1 MPFFLQVKFLRVLQ
15 ERTIVRIGSNKLI
28 NLNIR
33 VIAATNK
40 NLLKLVKEGKFRED
54 LYYRLNVIPLK
65 VPALRERQED
75 ILLLRDYLNTKYSK
89 SLGSSK
95 IVMDD
100 DINEIFLKHS
110 WPGNVRELENSVEF
124 LLNMSD
130 ENGNIDE
137 ETREDLKRNLKSN
150 SKYDDKILEKKV
162 IEDDEI
168 ITLEESEKRLISK
181 ALRIY
186 GSDTTGKNIC
196 AEKLGIG
203 IATLYRK
210 IEKYKL

>member
-1 MPFFLQVKFLRVLQ
+1 M
-15 ERTIVRIGSNKLI
+15 
-28 NLNIR
+28 
-33 VIAATNK
+33 
-40 NLLKLVKEGKFRED
+40 VKEGKFRED

-137 ETREDLKRNLKSN
+137 ETREDLKKKIWKS
-150 SKYDDKILEKKV
+150 K
-162 IEDDEI
+162 
-168 ITLEESEKRLISK
+168 
-181 ALRIY
+181 
-186 GSDTTGKNIC
+186 
-196 AEKLGIG
+196 
-203 IATLYRK
+203 
-210 IEKYKL
+210 

>member
-1 MPFFLQVKFLRVLQ
+1 M
-15 ERTIVRIGSNKLI
+15 
-28 NLNIR
+28 
-33 VIAATNK
+33 IAATNK

-124 LLNMSD
+124 L
-130 ENGNIDE
+130 
-137 ETREDLKRNLKSN
+137 
-150 SKYDDKILEKKV
+150 
-162 IEDDEI
+162 
-168 ITLEESEKRLISK
+168 
-181 ALRIY
+181 
-186 GSDTTGKNIC
+186 
-196 AEKLGIG
+196 
-203 IATLYRK
+203 
-210 IEKYKL
+210 

>member
-1 MPFFLQVKFLRVLQ
+1 M
-15 ERTIVRIGSNKLI
+15 
-28 NLNIR
+28 
-33 VIAATNK
+33 
-40 NLLKLVKEGKFRED
+40 
-54 LYYRLNVIPLK
+54 NVIPLK